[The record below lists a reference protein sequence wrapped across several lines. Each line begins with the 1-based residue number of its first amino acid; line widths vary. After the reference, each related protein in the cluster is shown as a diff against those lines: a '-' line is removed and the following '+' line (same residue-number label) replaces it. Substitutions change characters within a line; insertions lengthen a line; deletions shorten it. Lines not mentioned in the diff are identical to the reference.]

1 MIRSSASRGATVTE
15 VRVFLCV
22 CVCVRAGRGTHS
34 AFKRLEDPQPLGT
47 STHASTHTH
56 TPTHTHACKHTFLK
70 GEQALLDKRHSFKGL
85 SNHCRGAPSV
95 CVVDAYN
102 GVCVCVCVCACGTS
116 REITKNN
123 HGHTSL
129 PSLSQ
134 TRDWQIFAVAERLC
148 LRLIFCISLSVSIS
162 LLAPSVSFASV
173 SASSLSPC
181 TFLPLTAATQLGWTK
196 FHGRKLAPDLS
207 VGTFSSAVCH
217 SLPLFFL
224 LLKVSSPPPP
234 TPPPPPP
241 PPPLPPPPPPH
252 LPTPP
257 SQLSPEPPLTFFPF
271 CAVLS

>member
-15 VRVFLCV
+15 VRVFLCVCV

-56 TPTHTHACKHTFLK
+56 TPTPTHTHACKHTFLK

-134 TRDWQIFAVAERLC
+134 TRD
-148 LRLIFCISLSVSIS
+148 
-162 LLAPSVSFASV
+162 
-173 SASSLSPC
+173 
-181 TFLPLTAATQLGWTK
+181 
-196 FHGRKLAPDLS
+196 
-207 VGTFSSAVCH
+207 
-217 SLPLFFL
+217 
-224 LLKVSSPPPP
+224 
-234 TPPPPPP
+234 
-241 PPPLPPPPPPH
+241 
-252 LPTPP
+252 
-257 SQLSPEPPLTFFPF
+257 
-271 CAVLS
+271 